1 MKKRFL
7 AIVLTVVMVLA
18 LVVPGFAATQT
29 ALWHETYEGFS
40 NVSPLV
46 KTYHNGLY
54 GYVNYQGVQVV
65 QEKYTSIGRFS
76 AEGLALAWVG
86 NVVCYVNTQGQ
97 EVITLG
103 VCEDAYGFVNG
114 MARYKKDGNWY
125 FSNNTGKVQINL
137 GKNVPVTDFN
147 SLGLAQVQNPA
158 GKIGLINKAG
168 QEVAH
173 FVYDVIRGY
182 VQVTNDLWLA
192 YYESNGTKG
201 FLNQYGG
208 SQFTVA
214 SYLEVSDFS
223 DGMAKV
229 KNTSMIDNPIGYLDY
244 TGYQAVACQYEQ
256 GDDFSGGVAR
266 IKRGGFWGYINKANQ
281 YTVQPQY
288 IDLDPGSGLV
298 RASLWKTDGTGGTQ
312 SIIIDPN
319 GHLVVTTTPTG
330 TNTYKVWGFVNAQN
344 GAVVVPIQYT
354 GARPFS
360 EGLAQVDLFGNVG
373 FVNTVGQVV
382 INCGKYYTA
391 VGDFHDGKAWVVKN
405 DKYGY
410 IGANVGGALVIPMI
424 FDVDKQQGNIG
435 QTDILGNV
443 LPFGFPNYKNNGYSN
458 FSNGIAAACYGTV
471 QTSNLNRYGIINANG
486 QWIVSN
492 QYTWIDEINY
502 SDMAVLAQYGATRTR
517 ILVLR

>member
-7 AIVLTVVMVLA
+7 AMVLTVVMALA
-18 LVVPGFAATQT
+18 LVVPGFAAET
-29 ALWHETYEGFS
+29 ALWHETYESFS

-46 KTYHNGLY
+46 KTYHNGMY
-54 GYVNYQGVQVV
+54 GYVNYQGAQVV
-65 QEKYTSIGRFS
+65 QEKYTSIGSFS

-103 VCEDAYGFVNG
+103 VCEEAYGFVNG

-137 GKNVPVTDFN
+137 GKNVPVTDFDV
-147 SLGLAQVQNPA
+147 LGLAQIKNPA
-158 GKIGLINKAG
+158 GNIGLINKAG
-168 QEVAH
+168 QDVSH
-173 FVYDVIRGY
+173 FWYKEIRGF
-182 VQVTNDLWLA
+182 VQVTNNLWLA
-192 YYESNGTKG
+192 YFLKPDGTQG
-201 FLNQYGG
+201 FLNQYGAVA
-208 SQFTVA
+208 FTVP
-214 SYLEVSDFS
+214 SYLEVSDFA

-229 KNTSMIDNPIGYLDY
+229 KNTNLIDNPIGYIDY
-244 TGYQAVACQYEQ
+244 TGYQAVACQYEY
-256 GDDFSGGVAR
+256 GDDFLGGVAR
-266 IKRGGFWGYINKANQ
+266 IKRNGLWGYIDKANK

-288 IDLDPGSGLV
+288 VDLDRGTGLV
-298 RASLWKTDGTGGTQ
+298 RASKWKTDATGGQQ
-312 SIIIDPN
+312 SIIIDGD

-330 TNTYKVWGFVNAQN
+330 TNTYKVWGFVNVQN
-344 GAVVVPIQYT
+344 GVEVVPLQYT
-354 GARPFS
+354 GARPYS

-410 IGANVGGALVIPMI
+410 IGANVGGAQVIPMI
-424 FDVDKQQGNIG
+424 FDVDKQQGDIG
-435 QTDILGNV
+435 QTGILGNV
-443 LPFGFPNYKNNGYSN
+443 LPFGFPNYTNNGYSN

-471 QTSNLNRYGIINANG
+471 KTDNLNRYGIINANG
-486 QWIVSN
+486 AWVATN
-492 QYTWIDEINY
+492 QYTWIDSIKY

-517 ILVLR
+517 ILVL